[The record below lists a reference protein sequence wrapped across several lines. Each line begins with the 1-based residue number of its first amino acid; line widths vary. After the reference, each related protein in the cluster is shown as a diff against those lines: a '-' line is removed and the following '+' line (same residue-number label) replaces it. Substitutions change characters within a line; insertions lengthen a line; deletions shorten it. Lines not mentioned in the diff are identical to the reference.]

1 MKIDIVPTANIE
13 ESIANLFQELSK
25 PDMKITIYELLNEL
39 ERMKNE
45 ESIEEQG
52 FNNTMGNPKRSISNF
67 IVSYV
72 NRFRTM
78 MQIIQKWILLEK
90 HIWLFFLSLT
100 YFSLNATVCCFAET
114 KKQDYFSHIFLFFQQ
129 TPTIHRVKFL
139 NLFLNGALS

>member
-13 ESIANLFQELSK
+13 ELIANLFRELNK

-78 MQIIQKWILLEK
+78 MQIIQK
-90 HIWLFFLSLT
+90 
-100 YFSLNATVCCFAET
+100 
-114 KKQDYFSHIFLFFQQ
+114 
-129 TPTIHRVKFL
+129 
-139 NLFLNGALS
+139 